1 MKAFIYL
8 LLMIGNIFYMFV
20 IRKINVKKIDEEVFA
35 KHYAEYKLRK
45 INKSQLAAA
54 LNISRPT
61 LDKLLKDKGLV

>member
-1 MKAFIYL
+1 MREGKYK
-8 LLMIGNIFYMFV
+8 GGQ
-20 IRKINVKKIDEEVFA
+20 VKKIDEEVFA

-45 INKSQLAAA
+45 INKTQLAAA

>member
-1 MKAFIYL
+1 MENLSKQRLRTALIKL
-8 LLMIGNIFYMFV
+8 VLQEQ
-20 IRKINVKKIDEEVFA
+20 IDEEVFA